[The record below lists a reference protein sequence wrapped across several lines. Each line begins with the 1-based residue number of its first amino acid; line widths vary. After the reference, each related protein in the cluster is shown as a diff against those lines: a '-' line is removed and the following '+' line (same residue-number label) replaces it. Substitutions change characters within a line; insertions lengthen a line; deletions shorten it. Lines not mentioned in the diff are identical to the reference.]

1 MVIIF
6 DSSTLILLAKI
17 DILRDVTKE
26 FKVII
31 PNKVKDEC
39 TKKDLFDAKIIL
51 SLLKEGLIEAKKVGA
66 TGTINKL
73 CKDFSLHLGEAEA
86 LYLAMDEKCLLAVDD
101 GPTMKACRVLNVRF
115 LTAIHFL
122 IKLVKIGKMDKQMAM
137 AKLEKL
143 SFYGRY
149 NRRIVEDALNR
160 LEGGI

>member
-1 MVIIF
+1 MRIIF

-51 SLLKEGLIEAKKVGA
+51 SLLKEGLIETKRVGA

-73 CKDFSLHLGEAEA
+73 RKDFNLHLGEAEA
-86 LYLAMDEKCLLAVDD
+86 LCLAMDGKCSLAVDD
-101 GPTMKACRVLNVRF
+101 GPTMKACKVLNIRF

-122 IKLVKIGKMDKQMAM
+122 IKLVKIGKMDKQMAR